1 MADDL
6 IPTKDISNN
15 ANRNLPN
22 EAILKKSQVSK
33 YSRDELEDK
42 FLRMYEEYIIL
53 KKHARKQEDKIKR
66 MATKLLRLVNDK
78 KKLEKEGKGVRSVEV
93 EEKFEEMT
101 ARIQALEKQNSQL
114 KEKLTLT
121 KQMASVGPKRGTYTH
136 VRAVI
141 DTNRIPSK
149 HSSTV
154 QIDPRITHKN
164 LRVMGPHP
172 THVTMTSSEQQ
183 LLRSSPSPQYG
194 HSILEATRADKNR
207 LEDQLAQ
214 MREQVQVYEME
225 IENLKEQN
233 KLQKAEFDEDLL
245 KIKQKITTDQK
256 HNLQENI
263 DMIKLQREIKEKSTV
278 LTVLQSKY
286 EQLEQSS
293 RTVKQAHEQ
302 ILREMEHLNLQL
314 QEEENRNLTL
324 QNQLKLSN
332 NNEKKVLEL
341 QEQVSDLQKEC
352 NVLKEANEKLVS
364 SAFDLEREREW
375 RQRENT
381 LKVQIAQLEATLKSD
396 LGEKGGIIDKYAME
410 RDAHEKLQAE
420 HRELS
425 VNYYT
430 LKEQMDDL
438 NEKMKFFTKESQ
450 VDFTEIEEALV
461 LIKQKK
467 QRDQRPPDFLQEVE
481 DEFHKDHKKA
491 LLELQAEFAET
502 VHELEKTRNMLI
514 VQHKI
519 NKDYQTEVTLS
530 TNKLDE
536 VKKEY
541 EMKLDE
547 YARLLDIRAARIK
560 KLESQLRDVAYG
572 TRQYRIPPPDDDAES
587 TITDFDETVSLERG
601 QNLFEIH
608 IDKINLSKDALEK
621 IGDEEPNLFCTWEF
635 FEFEIQ
641 STPVVRGARPVFD
654 FTSQYIVRVDDFFLH
669 YLQKDSCTVELHQSF
684 GQDYKTIAACQLVF
698 SDIFDKLHG
707 RIHGTASLTGITD
720 GETGIGYGT
729 IDYWVRMRVP
739 MEQALRLYK
748 ERTKAL
754 GYIMTNER
762 LTKQA
767 LEALDETAAM
777 RPPDNINEL
786 HVKIIRCSRLQSRR
800 PNVQPSPYCAYKLL
814 DFPDHDTII
823 LRNTNNPEFND
834 HKIYSVPVSAE
845 LDQYLRTTKLQLFV
859 FDDTDPDVESY
870 LGLAEI
876 PLLPLAHNKPVS
888 GEFQLTRGA
897 GNAQS
902 GVIEVEMKWQYIY
915 LPPKLPKHEPQEP
928 ETADVKMPR
937 PPVDHPT
944 PEELVGPVRPEAPLS
959 PKKQRG
965 PTATSTPL
973 DKNKLKAVED
983 QIIPAGSH
991 QPKAAARRKVQIS
1004 EDETNYSENKSNAV
1018 NDTVSRVVSNFMP
1031 SMSESLTDTL
1041 QDQNH
1046 HMPSTILEETASRLS
1061 RKPSVESE
1069 EGEELLARPTPPRSS
1084 LQMESGSEDETMK
1097 DAYLKG
1103 KPKSPVTSTHED
1115 EGNIEEEIE
1124 EDIEDESKHEVVDSA
1139 RSSEVS
1145 ETTAVESDSEGVM
1158 LQMSSKSKRKS
1169 KQTKASNTVT
1179 IVIAELSLDE
1189 DSPPMLDEN
1198 VKQLFVEYRFYGVDP
1213 SETETPFSLPK
1224 PKPHQTIQFNFSKT
1238 IPVDLDTHYE
1248 RRRYLASMLLPN
1260 HQEKGRLKFTVVS
1273 EPPESTDLECED
1285 VAVAYVDLRKMLRED
1300 KDLKEQNI
1308 ELLDVATEKNVI
1320 GHLLVTVECVA
1331 VMKAVQSEMQTDGTI

>member
-352 NVLKEANEKLVS
+352 NVLKEANEKLS
-364 SAFDLEREREW
+364 
-375 RQRENT
+375 NT
-381 LKVQIAQLEATLKSD
+381 VTIVIA
-396 LGEKGGIIDKYAME
+396 
-410 RDAHEKLQAE
+410 
-420 HRELS
+420 ELS
-425 VNYYT
+425 LDEDSPPMLDENVKQLFVEYRFYGVDPSETETPFSLPKPKPHQTIQFNFSKT
-430 LKEQMDDL
+430 IPVDL
-438 NEKMKFFTKESQ
+438 DTHYERRRYLESQ

-1069 EGEELLARPTPPRSS
+1069 EGEELQARPTPPRSS
-1084 LQMESGSEDETMK
+1084 LQMESGSEDESERSLYEHYSKVSSYSIPKPMVRTKWLTSKTMK
-1097 DAYLKG
+1097 DAYL

-1169 KQTKASNTVT
+1169 KQTKAVS
-1179 IVIAELSLDE
+1179 
-1189 DSPPMLDEN
+1189 
-1198 VKQLFVEYRFYGVDP
+1198 GVFFP
-1213 SETETPFSLPK
+1213 
-1224 PKPHQTIQFNFSKT
+1224 
-1238 IPVDLDTHYE
+1238 
-1248 RRRYLASMLLPN
+1248 
-1260 HQEKGRLKFTVVS
+1260 
-1273 EPPESTDLECED
+1273 
-1285 VAVAYVDLRKMLRED
+1285 
-1300 KDLKEQNI
+1300 
-1308 ELLDVATEKNVI
+1308 
-1320 GHLLVTVECVA
+1320 
-1331 VMKAVQSEMQTDGTI
+1331 